1 MQNHPFSR
9 EEINCSELLLLL
21 AAKQNLIFNSS
32 RKSDERHARPVFP
45 SNIHLMY
52 TYVHIGIIHGFL
64 EFIRDFFI
72 GLKTNFSF
80 CM

>member
-1 MQNHPFSR
+1 MQNQPFSR

-21 AAKQNLIFNSS
+21 AAKQNLSG

-64 EFIRDFFI
+64 GFRRDFFI